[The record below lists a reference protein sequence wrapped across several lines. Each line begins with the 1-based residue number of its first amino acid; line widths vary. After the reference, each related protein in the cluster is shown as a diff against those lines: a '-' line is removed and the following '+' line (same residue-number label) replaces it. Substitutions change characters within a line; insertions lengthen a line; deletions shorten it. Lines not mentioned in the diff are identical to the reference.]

1 MASSCLPYKRPWI
14 GSVPVLGGKRKSIK
28 QKPIFTQNPTY
39 MPIQHRQEPSLID
52 QLFISMLLGLIQGL
66 SEWLPISSTA
76 HLRIAEHFLGFQATP
91 LFNVTLH
98 IGTLAVVI
106 FYFRHDV
113 KGILTALVHWDFR
126 SEHGRFIPLI
136 VVASIPTGIIGI
148 LYDLYIGDS
157 YQTFLI
163 MGITF
168 LVGATLL
175 VLSKFS
181 KETQTDITYK
191 RALIMG
197 AAQGAASFPGLSR
210 SGATISSGLLQ
221 DIKRET
227 VFRFSFLLSIPAIIG
242 DLGVE
247 AYHERGS
254 FVSQGVGI
262 STTNLLIA
270 LAFTAVAGYLAIVL
284 VKKLVLTKRFHY
296 FAVYTFALGI
306 ALIIFSL
313 LGI

>member
-1 MASSCLPYKRPWI
+1 MLNQLVI
-14 GSVPVLGGKRKSIK
+14 SI
-28 QKPIFTQNPTY
+28 I
-39 MPIQHRQEPSLID
+39 
-52 QLFISMLLGLIQGL
+52 LGLIQGV

-106 FYFRHDV
+106 FYFRSDI

-126 SEHGRFIPLI
+126 SQYGRFIPLI
-136 VVASIPTGIIGI
+136 IVASIPTGIIGV
-148 LYDLYIGDS
+148 LYDLYIGDN

-168 LVGATLL
+168 LIGAVLL
-175 VLSKFS
+175 VLSKFG
-181 KETQTDITYK
+181 KETQTEITYK
-191 RALIMG
+191 RALVMG
-197 AAQGAASFPGLSR
+197 AFQGAASFPGLSR
-210 SGATISSGLLQ
+210 SGATISSGLIQ
-221 DIKRET
+221 DVKRET

-254 FVSQGVGI
+254 FVTQGVGVGTI
-262 STTNLLIA
+262 NLLIA
-270 LAFTAVAGYLAIVL
+270 LVFTAVAGYLAIAL

-306 ALIIFSL
+306 TLIIFAF